1 MTHFLN
7 LLIVSNWANAQYWFF
22 KVIALIALWF
32 APAEDTAY
40 FLLLLIS
47 IDTITGIIK
56 SKNAGI
62 PFEFKR
68 LLVPFMKKFSGYA
81 FFLITA
87 HAFQVQ
93 FIKNDFEVFKWLMY
107 IPVITEITSISINID
122 AYTGI
127 KIATKVK
134 ELLDTF
140 FDKRRD

>member
-93 FIKNDFEVFKWLMY
+93 FIKNDFEVFK
-107 IPVITEITSISINID
+107 
-122 AYTGI
+122 
-127 KIATKVK
+127 
-134 ELLDTF
+134 
-140 FDKRRD
+140 